1 MYSIRVELEGELNIR
16 GEPSKLEVETV
27 CSRLNFRYFFGKFL
41 YAIERMGWDFVT
53 ADVYDECMKVYDED
67 EESYNGEEDRNYWR
81 NLYKREENDFKMK
94 VSIKDEIE

>member
-1 MYSIRVELEGELNIR
+1 MYSIRVELEGELNIH

-41 YAIERMGWDFVT
+41 YAIEKMGWKFVT
-53 ADVYDECMKVYDED
+53 ADVYDDCMKVYDED
-67 EESYNGEEDRNYWR
+67 EESYNGEEDRDYWR